1 MVTGFIKAFGWRQLF
16 RAEVKRSP
24 AEKLSRSAA
33 PPQLCPGALRGIAS
47 FGLPVARPRCR
58 K

>member
-1 MVTGFIKAFGWRQLF
+1 MVTGFIGLLAGASFF
-16 RAEVKRSP
+16 RAEIKRSP